1 MAKPVKLDEIIDA
14 IDCQSGEQQSY
25 FNKKRGE
32 VVTVSNEEFDAV
44 EENLSIEEYPDWQ
57 KEQIKIAKEILET
70 DDYIALPDAFEIDE
84 YRMMEQFCLSLEDE
98 KLRDTM
104 YYSIKGRGAFR
115 RFKDNIHRY
124 AVADEWYK
132 YREEAVKEIAIEWC
146 QDHNITFIDD

>member
-1 MAKPVKLDEIIDA
+1 MAKPVKLDAIIDA
-14 IDCQSGEQQSY
+14 IDFQSEERHSY
-25 FNKKRGE
+25 FSKKRGE

-44 EENLSIEEYPDWQ
+44 EENLPIEEFPDWQ
-57 KEQIKIAKEILET
+57 KEQIKIAQEILET
-70 DDYIALPDAFEIDE
+70 DDYIALPDACEIDE

-115 RFKDNIHRY
+115 RFKDNIDRY

-132 YREEAVKEIAIEWC
+132 YREEAFKEIAIEWC
-146 QDHNITFIDD
+146 QEHNIPFIDD